1 MAKLP
6 LVARDDVKE
15 PSRPLER
22 RVPLGDM
29 GGLNTPPV
37 PLKLLKPLGDDKLGD
52 IIVEDSIGGLIDRG
66 VV

>member
-1 MAKLP
+1 
-6 LVARDDVKE
+6 
-15 PSRPLER
+15 
-22 RVPLGDM
+22 M

-37 PLKLLKPLGDDKLGD
+37 LLKLLKPLGDDKLGD